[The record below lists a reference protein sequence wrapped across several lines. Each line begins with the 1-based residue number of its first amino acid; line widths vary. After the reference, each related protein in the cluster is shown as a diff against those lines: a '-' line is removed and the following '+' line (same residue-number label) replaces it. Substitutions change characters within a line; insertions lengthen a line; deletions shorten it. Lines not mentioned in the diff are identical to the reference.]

1 MSERTT
7 EGVPALNVYQ
17 VAADIGKDFEGLIE
31 KFGSD
36 GFRDIMPKII
46 KSLEHLEESVKNAET
61 LRENVCN
68 LEEQLHRLEKESEQ
82 KEKENIQLIQ
92 EAEEAAEKKREDD
105 IFWMKELSE
114 LQNEN
119 SLLRD
124 QLSEKD
130 GIAVKERVQEQE
142 AVKVLMI
149 MRQTVDKQRNQLRT
163 LEKDATQ
170 KAADI
175 DALQQQ
181 VDRLAKLNQ
190 NLHQKNELIQ
200 SHAQSLMK
208 EKSQIMTEM
217 KAMEKDNPSQTL
229 TFDPKEDPAETQTQV
244 NNQQSVDGMI
254 LIDPSDPN
262 RPRFTLHEL
271 YHVLVERDELKLKL
285 FLMEEDLKSEQKSSD
300 KGKESPASDE
310 QKSESSISKFFL
322 SIFKSSKKKAKP
334 TVRESSSGSSENN
347 WEFLEKKDAPAAAIL
362 DDDSEENDPEK
373 SLARFFEKANNPKD
387 DELEMRELVED
398 HFSNDE
404 ELLSSE
410 EGEGIN
416 GKDKEM
422 IEGSTARRKLCLE
435 DEGTDVDH
443 RDENHNVNNNQSGEE
458 TDGQGVST
466 EDGQSRQQSSS
477 SSSSEDQR
485 EECREEASIHSQ
497 QSSQDSRTE
506 EGEIERSCDI
516 VEL

>member
-1 MSERTT
+1 MDM
-7 EGVPALNVYQ
+7 Q
-17 VAADIGKDFEGLIE
+17 
-31 KFGSD
+31 
-36 GFRDIMPKII
+36 
-46 KSLEHLEESVKNAET
+46 
-61 LRENVCN
+61 
-68 LEEQLHRLEKESEQ
+68 
-82 KEKENIQLIQ
+82 
-92 EAEEAAEKKREDD
+92 
-105 IFWMKELSE
+105 
-114 LQNEN
+114 
-119 SLLRD
+119 
-124 QLSEKD
+124 
-130 GIAVKERVQEQE
+130 
-142 AVKVLMI
+142 
-149 MRQTVDKQRNQLRT
+149 
-163 LEKDATQ
+163 
-170 KAADI
+170 
-175 DALQQQ
+175 
-181 VDRLAKLNQ
+181 
-190 NLHQKNELIQ
+190 
-200 SHAQSLMK
+200 
-208 EKSQIMTEM
+208 
-217 KAMEKDNPSQTL
+217 
-229 TFDPKEDPAETQTQV
+229 
-244 NNQQSVDGMI
+244 
-254 LIDPSDPN
+254 
-262 RPRFTLHEL
+262 
-271 YHVLVERDELKLKL
+271 
-285 FLMEEDLKSEQKSSD
+285 
-300 KGKESPASDE
+300 
-310 QKSESSISKFFL
+310 SISTMCGSLNFFFQEHPFFCHFL
-322 SIFKSSKKKAKP
+322 CSFSSIFKSSKKKAKP
-334 TVRESSSGSSENN
+334 IVRETSSGSSENN

-362 DDDSEENDPEK
+362 DDDSEEYDPEK